1 MKLLAFAA
9 SLRQGSFNRQ
19 LLGLVIERIKTQGV
33 EIDTAEFREIVLPL
47 YDGNIEATSGIP
59 ESAAT
64 IAARIAAAD
73 GLLIVSPEYNFSV
86 PGTLKN
92 TIDWLSRCKPMP
104 LRGKVALLASASPS
118 LAGGNRGL
126 WALRVPLEVLGVHV
140 YPDMFSLAQAQQA
153 FDEKGELKDPA
164 LNKMLE
170 RIVAGFVITATAL
183 SRRPS

>member
-9 SLRQGSFNRQ
+9 SVRQGSLNRQ
-19 LLGLVIERIKTQGV
+19 LLGLVVERIKTHAV
-33 EIDTAEFREIVLPL
+33 EIDVAEFGDIVLPL
-47 YDGNIEATSGIP
+47 YDGNVEATTGIP
-59 ESAAT
+59 QSAAT
-64 IAARIAAAD
+64 LAARIIAAD
-73 GLLIVSPEYNFSV
+73 GLVIISPEYNFSV

-126 WALRVPLEVLGVHV
+126 WALRVPLEVLGVHA
-140 YPDMFSLAQAQQA
+140 YPDMFSLAQAHQA
-153 FDEKGELKDPA
+153 FDDDGQLKDSA

-170 RIVAGFVITATAL
+170 RIIAGFVSTATAL
-183 SRRPS
+183 ARRPS